1 MTQRLNIFRLLFE
14 VVAAIVAAAVITV
27 LVLWAGGWDA
37 GSWSWAAINAAIALV
52 IVVPIIGWR
61 VKAAVGGTK
70 VLMAAMKGPVTTE
83 RLALIA
89 QRTSNAVIITNVLG
103 GIEWVNE
110 GFTRMSGYTL
120 DEVAGKTPRQVLQG
134 PGSDPAA
141 RQRMSDAMGRGEAV
155 SVEILNYGKTGREYV
170 VSVEITPLRDAHNV
184 LTGFMG
190 LQTDITERVTEETAQ
205 KRRELLLREMEH
217 AASVGGWSLDVASGK
232 VEWTAQT
239 HVIHELPP
247 DFDPTLDTAV
257 NFYAPQAQP
266 IIAAAV
272 ARGMETGQPWDLE
285 LPLITA
291 KGRAIWVRAVGRAEM
306 RDGRAVRLFGA
317 FQDIT
322 AQRQA
327 SEALRRV
334 TERFEMA
341 TRAGGVGIWDLALVT
356 DTLTWDDQMFRLY
369 SVDQERFGGNYAA
382 WRACVHP
389 DDQARVDEAVRIA
402 IAGERELN
410 TEFRVVWPTGQ
421 IRHIRVMANV
431 QRDDEGRALRMV
443 GTNWDVT
450 ERVETQRRIADSE
463 RRLRT
468 IIEAEP
474 ECVKVISPDGRLL
487 EMNGAGLMLLEVD
500 LVEQV
505 RGLSLAQFVLPEYC
519 DAFAEL
525 HSGVMR
531 GEKRTLTFQIRG
543 QRGTLRWLDSH
554 AVPLRDERGAV
565 TSVLAVTRDITSHKE
580 AEEQLRTA
588 NAELDAARAAAD
600 AASRAKSEFLAN
612 MSHEIRTPLTAILG
626 FTDVLRDDPVVMGSP
641 ERRAT
646 LDTIK
651 QASTHLLTVIND
663 ILDLSK
669 IEADMMTVEAIETP
683 LLTVLREVEA
693 LMRPRAAGRGLVL
706 TTTLSSPLPTRIKS
720 DPTRLRQI
728 LMNLVG
734 NAVKFTEAGS
744 VSISAGAAEFDGRSR
759 LVIDVQDT
767 GLGMTPAQAGRAF
780 QAFGQADETV
790 TRKHGGSGLGLTICR
805 RLSALMGGDVKLLS
819 TEPGTGSR
827 FRLVLPL
834 EPVPGS
840 PIASQFDGDER
851 APAPAVNGLA
861 SLNGRIL
868 LAEDG
873 PDNQRLIAL
882 HLRKA
887 GAIVDIAD
895 NGRIAMEKID
905 NAAGAGTPYDLL
917 LTDMQM
923 PEMDG
928 YTLARTLRQRG
939 STLAIIALTA
949 HAMAEDRDKCLNA
962 GCDDYATKPIDKH
975 RLRATCAAWMGKVG
989 GLHEVTIT
997 AAA

>member
-1 MTQRLNIFRLLFE
+1 
-14 VVAAIVAAAVITV
+14 
-27 LVLWAGGWDA
+27 
-37 GSWSWAAINAAIALV
+37 
-52 IVVPIIGWR
+52 
-61 VKAAVGGTK
+61 
-70 VLMAAMKGPVTTE
+70 
-83 RLALIA
+83 
-89 QRTSNAVIITNVLG
+89 
-103 GIEWVNE
+103 
-110 GFTRMSGYTL
+110 
-120 DEVAGKTPRQVLQG
+120 
-134 PGSDPAA
+134 
-141 RQRMSDAMGRGEAV
+141 
-155 SVEILNYGKTGREYV
+155 
-170 VSVEITPLRDAHNV
+170 
-184 LTGFMG
+184 
-190 LQTDITERVTEETAQ
+190 
-205 KRRELLLREMEH
+205 
-217 AASVGGWSLDVASGK
+217 
-232 VEWTAQT
+232 
-239 HVIHELPP
+239 
-247 DFDPTLDTAV
+247 
-257 NFYAPQAQP
+257 
-266 IIAAAV
+266 
-272 ARGMETGQPWDLE
+272 
-285 LPLITA
+285 
-291 KGRAIWVRAVGRAEM
+291 
-306 RDGRAVRLFGA
+306 
-317 FQDIT
+317 
-322 AQRQA
+322 
-327 SEALRRV
+327 
-334 TERFEMA
+334 
-341 TRAGGVGIWDLALVT
+341 
-356 DTLTWDDQMFRLY
+356 
-369 SVDQERFGGNYAA
+369 
-382 WRACVHP
+382 
-389 DDQARVDEAVRIA
+389 
-402 IAGERELN
+402 
-410 TEFRVVWPTGQ
+410 
-421 IRHIRVMANV
+421 
-431 QRDDEGRALRMV
+431 
-443 GTNWDVT
+443 
-450 ERVETQRRIADSE
+450 
-463 RRLRT
+463 
-468 IIEAEP
+468 
-474 ECVKVISPDGRLL
+474 
-487 EMNGAGLMLLEVD
+487 
-500 LVEQV
+500 
-505 RGLSLAQFVLPEYC
+505 
-519 DAFAEL
+519 
-525 HSGVMR
+525 
-531 GEKRTLTFQIRG
+531 
-543 QRGTLRWLDSH
+543 
-554 AVPLRDERGAV
+554 
-565 TSVLAVTRDITSHKE
+565 
-580 AEEQLRTA
+580 
-588 NAELDAARAAAD
+588 
-600 AASRAKSEFLAN
+600 
-612 MSHEIRTPLTAILG
+612 LTAILG
-626 FTDVLRDDPVVMGSP
+626 FADVLREDDRNAVPP
-641 ERRAT
+641 ERRLAT
-646 LDTIK
+646 IDTIC
-651 QASTHLLTVIND
+651 QAGSHLLTVIND

-819 TEPGTGSR
+819 TEPGKGSR

-939 STLAIIALTA
+939 STLAIVALTA
-949 HAMAEDRDKCLNA
+949 HAMAEDRDKCLSA